1 MLRIYDPEDDTTVE
15 RELSNYYD
23 YNQGFGVESNGVLYA
38 GRYEVLYKID
48 ISNIDA
54 ITETAHISLQNNVG
68 FQHHWSSY
76 GDTIIY
82 QVYDNNDSSNPRKVY
97 RKEGEADPEIIY
109 EGDRCCYAHVILG
122 DKIYAIG
129 DYQMFEVIDGEYV
142 NERYYNTRLNSQRTI
157 VYNQSKS
164 IQ

>member
-1 MLRIYDPEDDTTVE
+1 MKEN
-15 RELSNYYD
+15 LSNYYD
-23 YNQGFGVESNGVLYA
+23 HNQGFGVESNGVLYA

-82 QVYDNNDSSNPRKVY
+82 QVYEAIMTLQTQEKFKGKKV
-97 RKEGEADPEIIY
+97 K
-109 EGDRCCYAHVILG
+109 L
-122 DKIYAIG
+122 
-129 DYQMFEVIDGEYV
+129 
-142 NERYYNTRLNSQRTI
+142 
-157 VYNQSKS
+157 
-164 IQ
+164 IQK